1 MELRETLDDV
11 FSAMIIIMKKSHVKA
26 FRTEVD
32 TFMHTIAIPLR
43 SFVHLSSKVHIAN
56 VKSVLKE
63 VLDALNQL
71 AASWESER
79 LSTRSANAKLLIQGW
94 DRVTKRL
101 RDCIGSSKP
110 EHRGKSGWKY
120 IRTGRFDD
128 L

>member
-26 FRTEVD
+26 FRTVVD

-71 AASWESER
+71 VLGERTLKHAQREREITHPRVGPRHEEAAR
-79 LSTRSANAKLLIQGW
+79 LHWVQQA
-94 DRVTKRL
+94 
-101 RDCIGSSKP
+101 
-110 EHRGKSGWKY
+110 
-120 IRTGRFDD
+120 RTPR
-128 L
+128 